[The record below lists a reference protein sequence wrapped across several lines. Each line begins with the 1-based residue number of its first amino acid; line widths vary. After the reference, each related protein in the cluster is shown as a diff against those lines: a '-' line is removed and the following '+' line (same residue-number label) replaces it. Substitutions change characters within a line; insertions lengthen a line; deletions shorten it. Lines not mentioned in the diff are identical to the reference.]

1 MKAWNQGADPG
12 ISRWIQQNDII
23 PKTQDSFNWL
33 WSEEGVPRTGQ
44 RETALVALR
53 MGERGHEPRKT
64 GILSQLQEAREP
76 SLWNSL
82 AAQWLGCGFPGGS
95 DGRESAR
102 YAGDPGLIPR
112 SGRPPGGGHSNP
124 LQYSCLENPMD
135 RGAWWATVHGV
146 AQSRTRLSDSH
157 LHFPVLRTWCSYCH
171 GPRPVLDGGAKILQ
185 AIWPKKETECPLQ
198 LPEKTLDFSS
208 VRPV

>member
-124 LQYSCLENPMD
+124 LQYSCLENPKD
-135 RGAWWATVHGV
+135 RGAWWATIHRVTN
-146 AQSRTRLSDSH
+146 S
-157 LHFPVLRTWCSYCH
+157 W
-171 GPRPVLDGGAKILQ
+171 
-185 AIWPKKETECPLQ
+185 
-198 LPEKTLDFSS
+198 TLLK
-208 VRPV
+208 